1 MQVFLTTA
9 FTNFNTFKRILMVL
23 TRTALICVGGH
34 FLNMADVSPFAHFS
48 SSAAY
53 LKISDVG
60 NDALKLPVKRPD
72 WAV

>member
-1 MQVFLTTA
+1 
-9 FTNFNTFKRILMVL
+9 MVL

-34 FLNMADVSPFAHFS
+34 FLNMADVSHFAHFNS
-48 SSAAY
+48 STAY